1 MNRILLTFLLVI
13 TSIAA
18 FAGAGIFR
26 TEININGTNL
36 VMYDNGAVQPTN
48 GSTISGSP
56 FANGAPITLVGGFNK
71 TFKDNN
77 TGNIC
82 SGTLAYRVYKVGDTP
97 PAFTDINLPFV
108 SNDGGNNNQSWG
120 TSSANVALPNTSA
133 GNYRIDFFYRAT
145 GSNSN
150 SSSCTD
156 TFFQSNSSNN
166 FSLLYTVQAP
176 LPVIFTSFN
185 AIPEGKTVKLNWS
198 TAQEIN
204 NNYFEIERSND
215 AKIWESIIQK
225 SAAENSKIAQN
236 YTVTDFSARKG
247 ANYYRLT
254 QVDKDGTRSEYPRI
268 QSAIL
273 EVNPDIV
280 LFPNP
285 TTEIL
290 RFSGINEDANVSI
303 YDISGIQKIEK
314 IVTSKD
320 NTITLLSL
328 TEGVY
333 FVKIQDETA
342 TKFMKIL
349 VKR

>member
-1 MNRILLTFLLVI
+1 MNRILLTFLLII
-13 TSIAA
+13 TSISA

-26 TEININGTNL
+26 SEININGTNL
-36 VMYDNGAVQPTN
+36 VMYDNGAVQAAN
-48 GSTISGSP
+48 GSNITGSP
-56 FANGAPITLVGGFNK
+56 FANGVPITLVGGFNK
-71 TFKDNN
+71 TFKDGG

-82 SGTLAYRVYKVGDTP
+82 SGTLSYRVYKIGDTP
-97 PAFTDINLPFV
+97 LAFTDINLPFV

-120 TSSANVALPNTSA
+120 TSSANIALPNTVA
-133 GNYRIDFFYRAT
+133 GNYKIEFFYKAT
-145 GSNSN
+145 GSNTN
-150 SSSCTD
+150 GSSCTD
-156 TFFQSNSSNN
+156 NFFQSNSSNN

-176 LPVIFTSFN
+176 LPVILTSFN
-185 AIPEGKTVKLNWS
+185 ATTEGKTVKLSWS

-204 NNYFEIERSND
+204 NDYFEIERSSD
-215 AKIWESIIQK
+215 TKSWESIIQK

-236 YTVTDFSARKG
+236 YAVTDYSVRKG

-280 LFPNP
+280 LYPNP

-290 RFSGINEDANVSI
+290 RLSGINEDAQVSVF
-303 YDISGIQKIEK
+303 DMSGIQKIEK
-314 IVTSKD
+314 TVTSKD
-320 NTITLLSL
+320 NLITLTNLS
-328 TEGVY
+328 EGIY
-333 FVKIQDETA
+333 LVKIQDETA